1 MEGRLGPDLGH
12 SGIPVARSCWLDH
25 KHQGSGKGNNMTVS
39 NDCGE
44 QKEEQKKNSA
54 DGHHQL
60 MVGETCI
67 KVMESRNT
75 DDEKRCLESFGV
87 C

>member
-1 MEGRLGPDLGH
+1 
-12 SGIPVARSCWLDH
+12 
-25 KHQGSGKGNNMTVS
+25 MTVS

-44 QKEEQKKNSA
+44 QKEEQKKSSA
-54 DGHHQL
+54 DRHHQL

-75 DDEKRCLESFGV
+75 ESAKISLLLGRRSGMLDMIRPCSKEKY
-87 C
+87 